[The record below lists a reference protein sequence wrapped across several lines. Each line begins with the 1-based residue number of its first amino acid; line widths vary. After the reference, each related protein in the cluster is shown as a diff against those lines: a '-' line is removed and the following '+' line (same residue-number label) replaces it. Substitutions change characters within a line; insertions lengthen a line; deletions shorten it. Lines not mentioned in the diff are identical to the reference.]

1 MRIVTRAEWGA
12 RPFRNGPPVVPLSWR
27 RWFIVH
33 YPGAGTPPRN
43 VGDYAKWIERIHMD
57 QNGWRGVGYNFFI
70 GPDGAIAEG
79 CGRDVRGSHSPPHN
93 VDGFGV
99 NIWTSNGVATP
110 ESMHAARQLYER
122 LCDQTGRRLQ
132 IGWHGMD
139 YPTECPGPQLRS
151 WAKAGMPDPLAGTI
165 VNPPA
170 PAPVPEGGLFGMTKI
185 ATYRRRKHTAR
196 DGKWTTVK
204 VDPEKGYVTLFIG
217 PGNCLATVKVEADI
231 PEGVTLQG
239 RFYEVDF
246 KSGQKTKRISDHLI
260 GLELTHTSGNTY
272 GGVTD
277 LTYIGP
283 GREGRSRR
291 LRFEMIAYG
300 ADVEVSRIDFDVMGE

>member
-1 MRIVTRAEWGA
+1 MRIITRAEWGA
-12 RPFRNGPPVVPLSWR
+12 RPFRNGPPVVPLSRR

-57 QNGWRGVGYNFFI
+57 QNGWRGVGYNYFI

-99 NIWTSNGVATP
+99 NIWTSDGVATP

-122 LCDQTGRRLQ
+122 LCDQTGRKLQ

-151 WAKAGMPDPLAGTI
+151 WSKAGMPDPQGSSSPSTTRDPLEEIMAWYKDRRAFEVRIAEIVAKYTPRATFWGGTKDDKGRKIMINVATGFRWAHKIGRDNRIKNTRSEGKINGLTAAVETLAKQQG
-165 VNPPA
+165 
-170 PAPVPEGGLFGMTKI
+170 
-185 ATYRRRKHTAR
+185 
-196 DGKWTTVK
+196 
-204 VDPEKGYVTLFIG
+204 
-217 PGNCLATVKVEADI
+217 ADTDM
-231 PEGVTLQG
+231 VA
-239 RFYEVDF
+239 
-246 KSGQKTKRISDHLI
+246 KLI
-260 GLELTHTSGNTY
+260 RQGLEDVKGQIPTEES
-272 GGVTD
+272 D
-277 LTYIGP
+277 A
-283 GREGRSRR
+283 RE
-291 LRFEMIAYG
+291 LAAFAAQYEDEDDA
-300 ADVEVSRIDFDVMGE
+300 